1 MLLLTIVVLSLLHI
15 GKTQTNVTNKAGTN
29 MTDHHK
35 IDSYVDLNST
45 ESFKG
50 IDINVTLTQLDNN
63 TMENSS
69 VSFQST
75 NLPNVF
81 RTRKKQRNSSTAGV
95 GTEQPT
101 TVRSRDKTTLKS
113 TLLAMKTTLTKKIH
127 SKSHKEKVKTKQEM
141 VMMNAVAVLI
151 LFGGTFILMGIAFL
165 SSYLDA
171 PKADNKKEKMSTNG
185 HVPEMVKTI
194 PR

>member
-29 MTDHHK
+29 MTDHK
-35 IDSYVDLNST
+35 IGSYVGLNST

-50 IDINVTLTQLDNN
+50 IEINTTLTQLNNN

-75 NLPNVF
+75 NLPSNMF
-81 RTRKKQRNSSTAGV
+81 ATGKKQTGSSTAGV
-95 GTEQPT
+95 GTEQAK
-101 TVRSRDKTTLKS
+101 TVRSRAKTTLKS
-113 TLLAMKTTLTKKIH
+113 TLLAIKTTLTKKIH

-141 VMMNAVAVLI
+141 AMMNAVAVLI
-151 LFGGTFILMGIAFL
+151 LFGGTFILIGIAFL

-171 PKADNKKEKMSTNG
+171 PKTDNKKEKMSTNG